1 MWSKKDLEITDLSI
15 ISSYLDD
22 VVNDVTYS
30 FTDKT
35 VKRNI
40 LEYNEN
46 NMHSKVE
53 CFNAFSVQYVDNE
66 ECRFTI
72 NDIDAE
78 YWFNELV
85 IKPGKRCIVE
95 STCQGGVETNRISIM

>member
-1 MWSKKDLEITDLSI
+1 MRSKENLENTDI
-15 ISSYLDD
+15 RVISWYLDSD
-22 VVNDVTYS
+22 IDDVTYS

-35 VKRNI
+35 LKRHI

-46 NMHSKVE
+46 DMYSKVE

-72 NDIDAE
+72 NDVDAE

-85 IKPGKRCIVE
+85 IKPGKRCVVE
-95 STCQGGVETNRISIM
+95 STCLNGIEIDNVTII